1 MGLVPI
7 IDVSDIRNF
16 NLAYHGP
23 HWKCPFGHVGF
34 PGISAKTYS
43 LSKSV
48 VTLRRFERDFSEVQA
63 MTIFLALLIGS
74 FMIAA
79 AIALMRGLK
88 AFLHDGDILR
98 QNGIAVHYVYGV
110 RQNRMMTQ
118 RVLFQGIAI
127 LLIVVIGALASGK

>member
-1 MGLVPI
+1 
-7 IDVSDIRNF
+7 
-16 NLAYHGP
+16 
-23 HWKCPFGHVGF
+23 
-34 PGISAKTYS
+34 
-43 LSKSV
+43 
-48 VTLRRFERDFSEVQA
+48 

-98 QNGIAVHYVYGV
+98 QNGIAVHDVYGV